1 MRIKNL
7 EGFTLLEV
15 LVSLTFIT
23 LISSSIYLM
32 ASFLISSTESISN
45 NYLRKLSYKSYIQR
59 LKIHDDINNAKSDAS
74 TQWPLEKMERLLN
87 QLLSIYSSLL

>member
-45 NYLRKLSYKSYIQR
+45 NYLR
-59 LKIHDDINNAKSDAS
+59 N
-74 TQWPLEKMERLLN
+74 LL
-87 QLLSIYSSLL
+87 